1 MIEVEVKPIID
12 EWIRQEK
19 DEIYKSIRERR
30 TNIMELM
37 QKIPVSEAMQLQVF
51 MNELN
56 AIEYLL
62 LKGGEK

>member
-1 MIEVEVKPIID
+1 MKPIID
-12 EWIRQEK
+12 EWIKQEK
-19 DEIYKSIRERR
+19 DEIYKNIRERR
-30 TNIMELM
+30 TNILELM
-37 QKIPVSEAMQLQVF
+37 QKTPVSEALQLQVF